1 MGQVNLVR
9 NINIKQLGP
18 SLLNPTKVYQKFA
31 SKWAK
36 MIWSILSFFFKKKDL
51 MGQVTWS
58 IMYMKK
64 RLRKNDYFQFSQHEQ
79 VETR

>member
-18 SLLNPTKVYQKFA
+18 SLLNPTKVCQKFA

-36 MIWSILSFFFKKKDL
+36 MIWSILSFFFKKKKDL

-64 RLRKNDYFQFSQHEQ
+64 KAEEKRLFSIFSA
-79 VETR
+79 